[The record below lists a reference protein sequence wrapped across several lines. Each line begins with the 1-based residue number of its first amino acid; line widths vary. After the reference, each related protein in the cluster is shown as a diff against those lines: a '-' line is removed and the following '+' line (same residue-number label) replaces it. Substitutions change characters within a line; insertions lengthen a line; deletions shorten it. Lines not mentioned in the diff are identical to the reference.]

1 LGRGHQFRKR
11 GQKIAKI
18 KLPVD
23 DTLKEI
29 SSNCIK
35 KWGEWI
41 PPPNTSGT
49 FKFLSSSAIK
59 KYRGSGSGQQL
70 LNPSQPFRGETFSM

>member
-1 LGRGHQFRKR
+1 LGRGHQFFEEK

-23 DTLKEI
+23 DKLKKI

-41 PPPNTSGT
+41 PQPNTFGI

-70 LNPSQPFRGETFSM
+70 INPSQPFRGENL